1 MAVSGG
7 LAGLGGAVETMGITG
22 RFEPAFNIGLGFDGI
37 TIALLARANPL
48 ATIPAALLVGT
59 LRAGSSSLQFQTGIE
74 PEVVSVIL
82 ALTLLFVSAPIVGKL
97 LFRNRNIKQ
106 TTVTK
111 GWGS

>member
-1 MAVSGG
+1 MQEQEHIRLLRHAVQLAHDNRLRGG
-7 LAGLGGAVETMGITG
+7 RPFG
-22 RFEPAFNIGLGFDGI
+22 
-37 TIALLARANPL
+37 ALLARANPI

-82 ALTLLFVSAPIVGKL
+82 ALTLLFVSAPIVAKL
-97 LFRNRNIKQ
+97 LFRNRSIRQ

-111 GWGS
+111 GWGA